1 MKTTSIIATTSA
13 LLFSG
18 MGSAAEIH
26 VLSTQATQEAYLE
39 LVAQF
44 EKASGHKVKSV
55 FTGTLNVQKRLAE
68 GEAYDLIIMAGP
80 AIDEQIK
87 LGKALAGSRVD
98 IAQSGTGLA
107 VRKGAAKPDI
117 SSVDAL
123 KKTLLAVKS
132 IGYSTGPSGLYMLS
146 VFEKLGIADQVKGK
160 LKQTPSGVFVG
171 SLIAGGEAE
180 VGFQQISELVHFAGI
195 DYVGP
200 LPGELQ
206 RMTVFS
212 AGLHANA
219 KQADAARTLV
229 AFITAPAAAP
239 VIRKHGLEP
248 APALAQQ
255 AGGDVRETQLSDTQ
269 QHGRQVF
276 AQSCGVC
283 HLQPSLGVKT
293 YGPVLNKAAA
303 AGNDDVMRAFIVNG
317 TDRMPAF
324 RHYLKPAE
332 IDAII
337 AYLRTVPVTAAS
349 ARSEQKP
356 GDAR

>member
-1 MKTTSIIATTSA
+1 MKTAAIIAAASA
-13 LLFSG
+13 LMLTG
-18 MGSAAEIH
+18 MADAVEIN

-44 EKASGHKVKSV
+44 EKASGHKVKTF

-87 LGKALAGSRVD
+87 LGKAVAGSRVD
-98 IAQSGTGLA
+98 FAKSGVGLA

-117 SSVDAL
+117 GSADAL

-146 VFEKLGIADQVKGK
+146 VLEKLGIAGEVKGK

-171 SLIAGGEAE
+171 TLIASGETE
-180 VGFQQISELVHFAGI
+180 IGFQQISELVHFAGI

-212 AGLHANA
+212 AGIHAGA
-219 KQADAARTLV
+219 KQADAARALV
-229 AFITAPAAAP
+229 KFITAPAAVS

-248 APALAQQ
+248 A
-255 AGGDVRETQLSDTQ
+255 
-269 QHGRQVF
+269 
-276 AQSCGVC
+276 
-283 HLQPSLGVKT
+283 
-293 YGPVLNKAAA
+293 
-303 AGNDDVMRAFIVNG
+303 
-317 TDRMPAF
+317 
-324 RHYLKPAE
+324 
-332 IDAII
+332 
-337 AYLRTVPVTAAS
+337 
-349 ARSEQKP
+349 
-356 GDAR
+356 